1 MNCDASGLLRK
12 RSMLWQHNIGIR
24 PPHGFETQV
33 LVCFSIT
40 APSRKINTSFFR
52 PVADLEEGLVKQLPD
67 EQATARPKVFAL
79 IFFFFNYSKHLAD
92 ALIRGSATRQSS
104 ALQMQSHFWG
114 RAAADDGLL
123 QRLNLGYHGLR
134 LASVQLHGVLTAL
147 ASADAHKSNSNL
159 E

>member
-1 MNCDASGLLRK
+1 MNCDASGVLRK

-79 IFFFFNYSKHLAD
+79 ICFFLTTPSTSL
-92 ALIRGSATRQSS
+92 
-104 ALQMQSHFWG
+104 M
-114 RAAADDGLL
+114 LL
-123 QRLNLGYHGLR
+123 LGGVR
-134 LASVQLHGVLTAL
+134 RDRVQHWRCNHTSEDVQPLVM
-147 ASADAHKSNSNL
+147 DCCRD
-159 E
+159 